1 VRLLAAREPIPYNLE
16 LLQRDV
22 LDPEA
27 RGFLREDRP
36 NYWKADQHALSNL
49 TVGSGSDIV
58 DSFSARYEF
67 PDSIPDDI
75 PDDNK
80 YIIVALLRHVLDVFK
95 HRYIRKEPVKVPH
108 LETMSTF
115 RISYPILYVS
125 SEPMWDELVR
135 LANVPGADGALTEPA
150 ARELNEFLDEGI
162 YSHGS
167 LVSAHDLEQ
176 CLEHGRS
183 YYEDFAQAAS
193 RRPVLDM
200 NDLDSD
206 DIHAFLCAYATCFPP
221 QENAEVQN
229 RS

>member
-1 VRLLAAREPIPYNLE
+1 MRLLAAREPIPYNLE
-16 LLQRDV
+16 LLQREV

-36 NYWKADQHALSNL
+36 PYWKADQHALSNL
-49 TVGSGSDIV
+49 TVGGGSDIFQ
-58 DSFSARYEF
+58 SFSASYEF

-80 YIIVALLRHVLDVFK
+80 YIVVALLRHVLDVLK
-95 HRYIRKEPVKVPH
+95 HRYIRKEPGKH
-108 LETMSTF
+108 LDRITF
-115 RISYPILYVS
+115 RVNYPVLYLS
-125 SEPMWDELVR
+125 TEAMWDELVR
-135 LANVPGADGALTEPA
+135 LANVPDPDDRFITPPALD
-150 ARELNEFLDEGI
+150 EFLHEGL
-162 YSHGS
+162 YSQGS
-167 LVSAHDLEQ
+167 LVSTHDLEQ

-193 RRPVLDM
+193 RRPVLDT

-206 DIHAFLCAYATCFPP
+206 DMHAFLCAYVTCFPP
-221 QENAEVQN
+221 QENSEFQN